1 MPTVAYWFTNNRGES
16 KRNADIY
23 FQGSY
28 GYANIKE
35 LSRQYTYLIFRYC
48 VTKYLQF
55 VHIQTLNSKCFTQE
69 IKDLKTENDHSSAC
83 EEWSHYASELWN
95 KSLSEQIKFE
105 DYFAKI
111 RKYIFFGLCG
121 GNFSP

>member
-1 MPTVAYWFTNNRGES
+1 MLSDSLSLYSGLVHLLVCQQQRER

-35 LSRQYTYLIFRYC
+35 LNRQYSYLIFQYC

-55 VHIQTLNSKCFTQE
+55 VHIQTLNSKYFTQE
-69 IKDLKTENDHSSAC
+69 INDLKTRNDHSSAC
-83 EEWSHYASELWN
+83 EEWSRYASELWD
-95 KSLSEQIKFE
+95 KVLSKQIKFE
-105 DYFAKI
+105 DYYAEF
-111 RKYIFFGLCG
+111 RK
-121 GNFSP
+121 